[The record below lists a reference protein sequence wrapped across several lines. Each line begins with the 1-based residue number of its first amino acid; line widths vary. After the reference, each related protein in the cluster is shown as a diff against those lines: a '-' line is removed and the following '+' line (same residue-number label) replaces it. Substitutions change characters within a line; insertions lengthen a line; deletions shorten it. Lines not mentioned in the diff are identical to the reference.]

1 MTSFMNFLFGSV
13 ITTTIDA
20 KSFLLCTLASVLIG
34 AFVAFTYTYKS
45 KSSKNF
51 TITVALL
58 PLVVQV
64 VIMLVNNSL
73 GAGIAVAG
81 AFSLTRFRSVPG
93 TAKEICA
100 IFATMAS
107 GLATGTGFIGVGAMF
122 ALLIVLLNLFY
133 SAILMGGKR
142 GETQELRI
150 TIPEGL
156 DYYDLF
162 DDLFE
167 KYTSRHELVK
177 VKTASMG
184 SLYQLTYSINM
195 KDMGEQKAFIDD
207 LRCRNG
213 NLDISLGR
221 PITTKEEL

>member
-1 MTSFMNFLFGSV
+1 MPEFVKKLFDTV
-13 ITTTIDA
+13 IVTTIDA
-20 KSFLLCTLASVLIG
+20 KSFALCTLASVIIG
-34 AFVAFTYTYKS
+34 ALIAFTYTFKTKS
-45 KSSKNF
+45 TKNF

-93 TAKEICA
+93 TSKEICA
-100 IFATMAS
+100 IFAAMAV
-107 GLATGTGFIGVGAMF
+107 GLATGMGFIGVGAIF
-122 ALLIVLLNLFY
+122 ALLMILLNLIY
-133 SAILMGGKR
+133 SAVLFNKKR
-142 GETQELRI
+142 GEEQELKI

-162 DDLFE
+162 DDLLE
-167 KYTSRHELVK
+167 KYTVRYELLR

-184 SLYQLTYSINM
+184 SLFQLTYSINM
-195 KDMGEQKAFIDD
+195 KDVSEQKAMIDEI
-207 LRCRNG
+207 RCRNG

-221 PITTKEEL
+221 PIVSREEL

>member
-1 MTSFMNFLFGSV
+1 MKFINSLFISV

-20 KSFLLCTLASVLIG
+20 KSFLVCSLASILIG
-34 AFVAFTYTYKS
+34 AFLAFAYTYKS

-100 IFATMAS
+100 VFATMAV
-107 GLATGTGFIGVGAMF
+107 GLATGMGFIGVGALF
-122 ALLIVLLNLFY
+122 AVIMIVLNIVY
-133 SAILMGGKR
+133 SAILFNKK
-142 GETQELRI
+142 ETLSQELKI
-150 TIPEGL
+150 TVPEGL
-156 DYYDLF
+156 DYYNLF

-167 KYTSRHELVK
+167 KYASSYELLR
-177 VKTASMG
+177 VKTDSMG
-184 SLYQLTYSINM
+184 SLYSLTYKVNL
-195 KDMGEQKAFIDD
+195 KDLSMQKEFIDEI
-207 LRCRNG
+207 RCRNG

-221 PITTKEEL
+221 PVTHKEEL

>member
-1 MTSFMNFLFGSV
+1 MDAIINFLFSSV
-13 ITTTIDA
+13 ITTAIDA
-20 KSFLLCTLASVLIG
+20 KSFMLCTLASVLIG
-34 AFVAFTYTYKS
+34 ALVAFTYTYKT

-51 TITVALL
+51 TITIALL

-100 IFATMAS
+100 VFATMAV
-107 GLATGTGFIGVGAMF
+107 GLATGMGFIGVGLVF
-122 ALLIVLLNLFY
+122 AVIMILLNYIY
-133 SAILMGGKR
+133 SAILFNKKS
-142 GETQELRI
+142 GEAQDLKI

-156 DYYDLF
+156 DYYELF

-167 KYTSRHELVK
+167 KYTTKHELVH

-184 SLYQLTYSINM
+184 SLYQLTYKVTM
-195 KDMGEQKAFIDD
+195 KDIAQQKAMIDD
-207 LRCRNG
+207 IRCRNG
-213 NLDISLGR
+213 NLDISMGR
-221 PITTKEEL
+221 PVTPKEEL

>member
-1 MTSFMNFLFGSV
+1 MEKLFGTV
-13 ITTTIDA
+13 ITTIVDA
-20 KSFLLCTLASVLIG
+20 KSFALCTLASVVIG
-34 AFVAFTYTYKS
+34 ALIALTYTFKTKS
-45 KSSKNF
+45 TKNF

-100 IFATMAS
+100 IFAAMAV
-107 GLATGTGFIGVGAMF
+107 GLATGMGFIGVAAIFAVLMIALNILYS
-122 ALLIVLLNLFY
+122 ALLFNK
-133 SAILMGGKR
+133 KR
-142 GETQELRI
+142 GDEQELKI
-150 TIPEGL
+150 IIPEGL
-156 DYYDLF
+156 DYYGLF
-162 DDLFE
+162 DDIFE
-167 KYTSRHELVK
+167 KYTSKYELIR

-184 SLYQLTYSINM
+184 SLYQLQFTIYM
-195 KDMGEQKAFIDD
+195 KDVSQQKAMIDEI
-207 LRCRNG
+207 RCRNG

-221 PITTKEEL
+221 PIVTREEL

>member
-1 MTSFMNFLFGSV
+1 MTFINELLFGSV
-13 ITTTIDA
+13 INTTIDA
-20 KSFLLCTLASVLIG
+20 KSFLICTLASVLIG
-34 AFVAFTYTYKS
+34 AFIAFAYTYKA
-45 KSSKNF
+45 KSSRNF

-100 IFATMAS
+100 IFVTMAV
-107 GLATGTGFIGVGAMF
+107 GLATGTGFIGVGVVF
-122 ALLIVLLNLFY
+122 AIVIMLLNLFY
-133 SAILMGGKR
+133 SKILFSGKGG
-142 GETQELRI
+142 ELQELKI
-150 TIPEGL
+150 TIPESL
-156 DYYDLF
+156 DYC
-162 DDLFE
+162 DLFE
-167 KYTSRHELVK
+167 DLFETYTSKHELLR

-184 SLYQLTYSINM
+184 SLYLLTYSIVL
-195 KDMGEQKAFIDD
+195 KDKTQQKAFIDD

-213 NLDISLGR
+213 NLEISVGR
-221 PITTKEEL
+221 PVTPKEEL

>member
-1 MTSFMNFLFGSV
+1 MKFINSLFISV

-20 KSFLLCTLASVLIG
+20 KSFLVCSLASILIG
-34 AFVAFTYTYKS
+34 AFLAFAYTYKS

-100 IFATMAS
+100 VFATMAV
-107 GLATGTGFIGVGAMF
+107 GLATGMGFIGVGALF
-122 ALLIVLLNLFY
+122 AVIMIVLNIVY
-133 SAILMGGKR
+133 SAILFNKK
-142 GETQELRI
+142 ETQSQELKI
-150 TIPEGL
+150 TVPEGL
-156 DYYDLF
+156 DYYNLF

-167 KYTSRHELVK
+167 KYASSYELLR

-184 SLYQLTYSINM
+184 SLYSLTYKVNL
-195 KDMGEQKAFIDD
+195 KDLSMQKEFIDEI
-207 LRCRNG
+207 RCRNG

-221 PITTKEEL
+221 PVTHKEEL

>member
-1 MTSFMNFLFGSV
+1 MTVINELLFGSV
-13 ITTTIDA
+13 INTTIDA
-20 KSFLLCTLASVLIG
+20 KSFLICTLASVLIG
-34 AFVAFTYTYKS
+34 AFIAFAYTYKA
-45 KSSKNF
+45 KSSRNF

-100 IFATMAS
+100 IFVTMAV
-107 GLATGTGFIGVGAMF
+107 GLATGTGFIGVGVVF
-122 ALLIVLLNLFY
+122 AIVIMLLNLFY
-133 SAILMGGKR
+133 SKILFSGKGG
-142 GETQELRI
+142 ELQELKI
-150 TIPEGL
+150 TIPESL
-156 DYYDLF
+156 DYC
-162 DDLFE
+162 DLFE
-167 KYTSRHELVK
+167 DLFETYTSKHELLR

-184 SLYQLTYSINM
+184 SLYLLTYSIVL
-195 KDMGEQKAFIDD
+195 KDKTQQKAFIDD

-213 NLDISLGR
+213 NLEISVGR
-221 PITTKEEL
+221 PVTPKEEL

>member
-1 MTSFMNFLFGSV
+1 MEKLFGTV
-13 ITTTIDA
+13 ITTLVDA
-20 KSFLLCTLASVLIG
+20 KSFALCTIASVIIG
-34 AFVAFTYTYKS
+34 ALIAFTYTFKTRS
-45 KSSKNF
+45 TKNF

-100 IFATMAS
+100 IFVSMAV
-107 GLATGTGFIGVGAMF
+107 GLANGTGFIWVGAIF
-122 ALLIVLLNLFY
+122 AVVVILLNLLY
-133 SAILMGGKR
+133 SAILFSGKR
-142 GETQELRI
+142 GEEQELKI

-156 DYYDLF
+156 DYYELF
-162 DDLFE
+162 DDLLE
-167 KYTSRHELVK
+167 KYTSRYELVK

-184 SLYQLTYSINM
+184 SLFQLTYSINM
-195 KDMGEQKAFIDD
+195 KNVAEQKAMIDEI
-207 LRCRNG
+207 RCRNG
-213 NLDISLGR
+213 NLDVALGR
-221 PITTKEEL
+221 PITSREEL